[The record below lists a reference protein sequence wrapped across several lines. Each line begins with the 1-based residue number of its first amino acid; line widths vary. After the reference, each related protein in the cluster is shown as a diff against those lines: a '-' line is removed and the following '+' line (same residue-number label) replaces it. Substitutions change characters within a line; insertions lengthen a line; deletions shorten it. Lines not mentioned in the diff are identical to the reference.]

1 MKEQLEAIRA
11 GALAAIGAAEVHGIS
26 HITGGGFYEN
36 LPRCLPEGLT
46 ARIEKASLRTP
57 PIFKLLQETG
67 RIPERDMFN
76 TFNMGVG
83 MCVAVDKNDVHK
95 AVAAIEAAGEK
106 AVVLGEIVSGD
117 EGVILC

>member
-1 MKEQLEAIRA
+1 
-11 GALAAIGAAEVHGIS
+11 
-26 HITGGGFYEN
+26 
-36 LPRCLPEGLT
+36 
-46 ARIEKASLRTP
+46 
-57 PIFKLLQETG
+57 
-67 RIPERDMFN
+67 MFN